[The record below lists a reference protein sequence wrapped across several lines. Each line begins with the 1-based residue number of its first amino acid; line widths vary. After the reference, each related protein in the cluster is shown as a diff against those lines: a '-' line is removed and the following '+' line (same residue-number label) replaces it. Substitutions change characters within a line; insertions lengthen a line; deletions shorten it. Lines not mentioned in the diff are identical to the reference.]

1 MEPSDQEL
9 PPRHRS
15 HGCLWGCFWV
25 VLLLV
30 LAVGGTI
37 GFTAWN
43 LYQGFR
49 NDPQLQVI
57 LDIAQ
62 KDDRVHA
69 EFGGKVYVMEVER
82 KSFPLPK
89 HEGRATTYRLV
100 LIGRSGKGELNVR
113 LETRSGRTKTVMMI
127 LTAPDGRTR
136 ALLGKVPEQPLPSI

>member
-1 MEPSDQEL
+1 MEPSEQDL
-9 PPRHRS
+9 PPRRRS

-25 VLLLV
+25 VLFFV

-37 GFTAWN
+37 GYTAWT
-43 LYQGFR
+43 LYQGFH
-49 NDPQLQVI
+49 NDPRLQAI
-57 LDIAQ
+57 LTVVHDNE
-62 KDDRVHA
+62 RVRA
-69 EFGGKVYVMEVER
+69 EFGGEAYVMEVDR

-113 LETRSGRTKTVMMI
+113 LETRSNHTKTVTMI

-136 ALLGKVPEQPLPSI
+136 ALVGKVPEKPLPSI